1 MEQENKNLP
10 EVEIPE
16 VKVVSE
22 AEVPPIG
29 VIKKELIDTWIPR
42 TKLGIKVQNREITDI
57 NQILSSGIK
66 ILEPQIVDVLLSN
79 LESDFALIGQ
89 SKGKFG
95 GGKRSIWRQTQRKT
109 KEGNKPKFSTL
120 VIVGDKNGHVG
131 IGLGKAKET
140 VPAREKAQRAA
151 KTNIINIRRGC
162 GSWACSCSTPHSIPF
177 KVYGRCGSVK
187 VELLPAPK
195 GTGLATEK
203 ETRKLLAL
211 AGIKDIHSK
220 TYGQTRTKIN
230 LMYAYFEA
238 LKNLTKTKV
247 KPTYYKQSG
256 LVEGSV

>member
-1 MEQENKNLP
+1 MEEEAKKLP
-10 EVEIPE
+10 EEEILTVPVPEEEEIPP
-16 VKVVSE
+16 VGV
-22 AEVPPIG
+22 
-29 VIKKELIDTWIPR
+29 VIKEDFDGWKPR
-42 TKLGIKVQNREITDI
+42 TKLGLKVLNKEITDI
-57 NQILSSGIK
+57 DQILVSGIK
-66 ILEPQIVDVLLSN
+66 ILEAQIVDRLIPN

-140 VPAREKAQRAA
+140 VPAREKATRAS
-151 KTNIINIRRGC
+151 KTSIITIRRGC
-162 GSWACSCSTPHSIPF
+162 GSWACSCGTPHSIPF

-187 VELLPAPK
+187 VELMPAPK

-203 ETRKLLAL
+203 ETRKLLSL

-220 TYGQTRTKIN
+220 TFGQTRTKIN
-230 LMYAYFEA
+230 LMYAYFDA
-238 LKNLTKTKV
+238 LKKLTKTKV
-247 KPTYYKQSG
+247 KPTYYKLSG
-256 LVEGSV
+256 LVEGSI